1 MPISE
6 AQLAA
11 NRANAAKST
20 GPRTPEG
27 KARSACNART
37 HGFTASTFAVV
48 GLEDLDEVAHL
59 KADLTAV
66 YQPVNSQ
73 ELFALERMALTQQ
86 AMLRAARLESG
97 LFTTCLDTALDGE
110 GHPFI
115 PMSPE
120 LAGDGDIEITR
131 AQNRNYALADGFHR
145 MVRQANSWS
154 LFLRYQ
160 AQAERHYRRAVEEF
174 DRLKSLRADLPIEPI
189 LEPQP
194 EEKETAYAPAHEPIS
209 THQPPAAPDS
219 RPSPERPVSPAC
231 RCLRGANFQRKSG
244 HPPRPARPWGHASAR
259 VSTLHARVHTPRSTG
274 QSQGMALRHRTTRAI
289 RSDLTGLQLTVYE
302 EYTMLR
308 ESAKRKLI
316 WNSLLV
322 SCLCLAPAA
331 YGQTTFG
338 SITGVITDSSG
349 AAVPKAT
356 VTAINEDTGF
366 TRSDSSAVSG
376 VFTIADLHPGTYRV
390 RVEGKGFN
398 LQERQGIALDANHV
412 VNVDFQLS
420 VGTSTTQVDVQ
431 AVAPIINS
439 ETSTTSFVKLTTQLL
454 DTALLVRQSNSNQGF
469 AIYNPGVGVNDSGN
483 YYASGARQIDM
494 YWTNDGI
501 VEMQDLTG
509 SGGGPITPNIENVAE
524 MNFTLANAP
533 AEFKSASSVTTVSKS
548 GTNTLHGSLY
558 YDYNGSRFNARSFFA
573 KTVPFVVYNDFSGSI
588 GGPIRKNKTF
598 FFADYEGSRKHNVAV
613 LASNAPLIPWRT
625 GDFSGLL
632 SSGKT
637 VKNPFTGQ
645 PFPGN
650 IVPSS
655 LINPVSQKLEDYFY
669 PQTNCGAPGQQAG
682 NYCAQLPTFSDFNIW
697 DGRVDHYFSERDT
710 VFARVSVHRAPIHSR
725 SAALPPVGYANQNRN
740 DQGAVLSYT
749 HTFSPMVLNE
759 FRFGY
764 SRDTN
769 NVINALVGS
778 DIISQTGIQGIT
790 TTGIPGVPIINVT
803 GVTSTNINSVHLKSL
818 TNFEWTDNISWTRGK
833 HAFKF
838 GVDGIRDFIN
848 QNYLPANIYG
858 TYTFNGT
865 YSGAA
870 YADFLLGLP
879 QTTASANPAPASYLR
894 GNMWSFYAQDQY
906 KVNRR
911 LTLSYGVRW
920 EVSQPYTDKF
930 GRIFNYDPAK
940 SALVVPNAG
949 IKYINSLF
957 PKNVTILTASQA
969 GYPDGSLM
977 NYQKSNI
984 YPRIGLAYK
993 LTSDN
998 KTVIRMGYGLYGNII
1013 YGALTRGM
1021 EGGPFGGSATYFN
1034 SISNGVPLLT
1044 FPTPFVLAAGQAAAF
1059 QNASGYNPNLT
1070 VPYLQQWNITLE
1082 RQIGSVGLSVAYVG
1096 SHAVNLLYGRNI
1108 NQPPPDTTPFSSAKY
1123 PNPSFSNITL
1133 YENGGG
1139 ERYNALQVS
1148 AAKRL
1153 GKRLLFSAGWTWA
1166 RDLTDQLDNDWIYG
1180 QIIQNQF
1187 DRRSEWGNNSFTPT
1201 HRFYADAVYSLP
1213 VGRNQ
1218 RYLNQMPRMAEAVL
1232 GGWRLSGVATIQ
1244 TGQWFTPS
1252 FSGFD
1257 TSNTNTLGGRPDV
1270 VAGAPLYPANQNINN
1285 WFNVA
1290 AFAIPG
1296 CPAGSPVCS
1305 NPANVGRF
1313 GNAANDLLQTPAM
1326 KNLDLAVMKEFH
1338 LSERK
1343 SFRFQATFSDA
1354 LNHPNFGY
1362 PGGNISSPATAPVIT
1377 STLGNYLTGSSTARI
1392 VNFALRFQ
1400 F

>member
-1 MPISE
+1 
-6 AQLAA
+6 
-11 NRANAAKST
+11 
-20 GPRTPEG
+20 
-27 KARSACNART
+27 
-37 HGFTASTFAVV
+37 
-48 GLEDLDEVAHL
+48 
-59 KADLTAV
+59 
-66 YQPVNSQ
+66 
-73 ELFALERMALTQQ
+73 
-86 AMLRAARLESG
+86 MLRG
-97 LFTTCLDTALDGE
+97 
-110 GHPFI
+110 
-115 PMSPE
+115 
-120 LAGDGDIEITR
+120 
-131 AQNRNYALADGFHR
+131 
-145 MVRQANSWS
+145 
-154 LFLRYQ
+154 
-160 AQAERHYRRAVEEF
+160 
-174 DRLKSLRADLPIEPI
+174 
-189 LEPQP
+189 
-194 EEKETAYAPAHEPIS
+194 
-209 THQPPAAPDS
+209 
-219 RPSPERPVSPAC
+219 PV
-231 RCLRGANFQRKSG
+231 LGTFF
-244 HPPRPARPWGHASAR
+244 W
-259 VSTLHARVHTPRSTG
+259 L
-274 QSQGMALRHRTTRAI
+274 
-289 RSDLTGLQLTVYE
+289 
-302 EYTMLR
+302 
-308 ESAKRKLI
+308 
-316 WNSLLV
+316 
-322 SCLCLAPAA
+322 LCLAPSAPA
-331 YGQTTFG
+331 QTTFG
-338 SITGVITDSSG
+338 SITGVVIDSSG
-349 AAVPKAT
+349 AAIPKAA
-356 VTAINEDTGF
+356 VTATNADTGF
-366 TRSDSSAVSG
+366 SRKDFSAVSG
-376 VFTIADLHPGTYRV
+376 VFNIADLLPGTYIV
-390 RVEGKGFN
+390 RVEANGFSS
-398 LQERQGIALDANHV
+398 QERQGVALDANHV
-412 VNVDFQLS
+412 VNVDFRLS
-420 VGTSTTQVDVQ
+420 VGTAATQVDVQ
-431 AVAPIINS
+431 AAASVINT

-548 GTNTLHGSLY
+548 GTNAFHGSLY
-558 YDYNGSRFNARSFFA
+558 YDYNGSDLNSRSFFA
-573 KTVPFVVYNDFSGSI
+573 KTVPFVVYNDFSASM

-598 FFADYEGSRKHNVAV
+598 LFGDYEGSRKHNVAV
-613 LASNAPLIPWRT
+613 LASNAPLTPWRT

-632 SSGKT
+632 PGKT
-637 VKNPFTGQ
+637 IKDPLTGQ
-645 PFPGN
+645 LFPGN
-650 IVPSS
+650 IIPSS
-655 LINPVSQKLEDYFY
+655 RINPVSQNLQNYFY
-669 PQTNCGAPGQQAG
+669 PQTNCGALGQQAG
-682 NYCAQLPTFSDFNIW
+682 NYCAQLPTFTDFNIW

-710 VFARVSVHRAPIHSR
+710 LFGRVSIHREPILSR

-749 HTFSPMVLNE
+749 HTFSPMLLNE
-759 FRFGY
+759 LRFGY

-778 DIISQTGIQGIT
+778 NIINQAGIQGIT
-790 TTGIPGVPIINVT
+790 TTAIPGVPVINIT
-803 GVTSTNINSVHLKSL
+803 GITSTSINSEHLKSL
-818 TNFEWTDNISWTRGK
+818 TNFELTDNISWTRGQ

-848 QNYLPANIYG
+848 QNYLPVNIYG

-865 YSGAA
+865 YTGAA
-870 YADFLLGLP
+870 YADFLLGIP
-879 QTTASANPAPASYLR
+879 QTTATAIPAPASYLR

-920 EVSQPYTDKF
+920 ELSQPYTDKF

-940 SALVVPNAG
+940 GALVVPTAG
-949 IKYINSLF
+949 IQYINPLF
-957 PKNVTILTASQA
+957 PKNVAILTATQA
-969 GYPDGSLM
+969 GYPNGSLM
-977 NYQKSNI
+977 NYQKTNF
-984 YPRIGLAYK
+984 YPRVGVAYK

-1034 SISNGVPLLT
+1034 SISNGAALLA

-1059 QNASGYNPNLT
+1059 QNASAYNPNLT
-1070 VPYLQQWNITLE
+1070 VPYLQQWNVTLE
-1082 RQIGSVGLSVAYVG
+1082 RQVGSVGLSIAYVG

-1108 NQPPPDTTPFSSAKY
+1108 NQPPPDTTPFTSAKY
-1123 PNPSFSNITL
+1123 PNPSYSSITL

-1139 ERYNALQVS
+1139 ERYSALQVS

-1153 GKRLLFSAGWTWA
+1153 GKKLLFSAGWTWA

-1201 HRFYADAVYSLP
+1201 HRFYADAIYSLP
-1213 VGRNQ
+1213 VGRNE
-1218 RYLNQMPRMAEAVL
+1218 RYLNQMPRVAEAVL
-1232 GGWRLSGVATIQ
+1232 GGWRLSGVATLQ

-1270 VAGAPLYPANQNINN
+1270 VAGVPLYPSNHGINN

-1296 CPAGSPVCS
+1296 CPAANPVCS

-1313 GNAANDLLQTPAM
+1313 GNAGNDIIETPPM
-1326 KNLDLAVMKEFH
+1326 KNLDLAVMKDFH

-1343 SFRFQATFSDA
+1343 YFRFQATFSDA

-1392 VNFALRFQ
+1392 INFALRFQ